1 MQNNYQIKF
10 KTYIAQAVLAS
21 LLIIIGL
28 VPVLVH
34 AAATPLPPTAVG
46 IFNNIDSVQTKV
58 ENAIPSS
65 VSANLQKIFTTIDV
79 YRVTIANLIVSKRT
93 ALEKKLQDVLI
104 QKLEKSDALFNFEN
118 NTNDEAS
125 EYNPLEMGIIQFEVF
140 LLTFISY
147 IFTSVVIFYLCLG
160 LLLYW
165 LIRTFYRLIRGR

>member
-1 MQNNYQIKF
+1 MQSNYQIKF
-10 KTYIAQAVLAS
+10 KTYVARVVLAS

-28 VPVLVH
+28 VPVLVR

-58 ENAIPSS
+58 ENAIPPS
-65 VSANLQKIFTTIDV
+65 VLVNLQKIFTTIDA
-79 YRVTIANLIVSKRT
+79 YRVTIANVIVSKRT
-93 ALEKKLQDVLI
+93 SLEKKLQDVLI
-104 QKLEKSDALFNFEN
+104 QKLEKSDTLFNFET
-118 NTNDEAS
+118 NTNDETS

-147 IFTSVVIFYLCLG
+147 IFTSVVIFYICLA

-165 LIRTFYRLIRGR
+165 LMRAFYRLIRGR